1 MALPTASQSYIF
13 YDAKQQSARM
23 SMFLDNNPA
32 ANVVQA
38 NAQAIGIDLGAIS
51 NTSTA
56 AASTVRSK
64 GPLTTAPVPVAP
76 GTIAN
81 YLDVSDKA
89 VFVFQDAEGGLH
101 KYQVPCP
108 KSTIFQADQ
117 ETIDYTVAGVK
128 QFVAD
133 MLGVTFSGTAATTT
147 LPVNSRTGVPLTASV
162 GGYRRRGKASRRFN
176 IYTRNAPLTGQAGA
190 P

>member
-1 MALPTASQSYIF
+1 MPLPTAAQSFTF

-23 SMFLDNNPA
+23 SIFLDNNPA

-38 NAQAIGIDLGAIS
+38 NAQFIAVDLGVIS

-64 GPLTTAPVPVAP
+64 GPLTTAPVPVSP
-76 GTIAN
+76 GTAAT
-81 YLDVSDKA
+81 YVDVYDKA

-117 ETIDYTVAGVK
+117 ETIDFTVAGVK

-133 MLGVTFSGTAATTT
+133 MTAVTFSGTAAQTT
-147 LPVNSRTGVPLTASV
+147 LPVNSREGIPLTASV
-162 GGYRRRGKASRRFN
+162 GGYRRRSKASRRFN
-176 IYTRNAPLTGQAGA
+176 IYTRNAALSGGGGA